1 MQGSR
6 IFGGDLRTTYGV
18 GDDEDVSLGS
28 SLSGGLGEV
37 ADNGGVGVEEV
48 CDRRDQYS
56 DARAFIILKWSSA
69 YHHGSCRACGEH
81 RQG

>member
-6 IFGGDLRTTYGV
+6 NFGGDLRTTYGV

-48 CDRRDQYS
+48 CDRRN
-56 DARAFIILKWSSA
+56 LVL
-69 YHHGSCRACGEH
+69 
-81 RQG
+81 

>member
-1 MQGSR
+1 M
-6 IFGGDLRTTYGV
+6 RTTYGV

-37 ADNGGVGVEEV
+37 ADNGGVGVEQVYIMGEISLTLV
-48 CDRRDQYS
+48 LCLV
-56 DARAFIILKWSSA
+56 LKWSSA
-69 YHHGSCRACGEH
+69 YRHGSCRAYGEH